1 MRWRWWQLNTVKVLN
16 ATEFFT
22 VKWLILCEFH
32 LNFNKK
38 IKWKSFSIKNDR
50 KVIYQDAANSLAE
63 ESDT

>member
-1 MRWRWWQLNTVKVLN
+1 MKVLN